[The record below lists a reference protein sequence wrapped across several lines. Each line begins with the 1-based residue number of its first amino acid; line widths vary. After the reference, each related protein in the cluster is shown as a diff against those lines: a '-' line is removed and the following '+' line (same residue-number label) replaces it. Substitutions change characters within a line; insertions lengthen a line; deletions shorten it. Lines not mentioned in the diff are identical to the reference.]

1 MSRDE
6 LIKKFLCSGKA
17 VIGGYGLVPQAY
29 NESAIECANIAQE
42 YANQRV
48 VEELGKL
55 RGIGITYTDDAIDKR
70 IKELKK

>member
-1 MSRDE
+1 M
-6 LIKKFLCSGKA
+6 KA
-17 VIGGYGLVPQAY
+17 KETKTIGEMLDLYGFNPE
-29 NESAIECANIAQE
+29 NIEIIIEQ

-48 VEELGKL
+48 IEELRKI